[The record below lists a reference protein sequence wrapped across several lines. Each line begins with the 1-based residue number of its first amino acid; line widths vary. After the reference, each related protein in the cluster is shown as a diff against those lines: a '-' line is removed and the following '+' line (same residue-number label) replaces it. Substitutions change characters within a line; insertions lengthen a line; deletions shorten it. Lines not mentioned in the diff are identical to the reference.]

1 MDRIFNF
8 GILKSPR
15 NIAIIIAFIL
25 LWYFGAFAA
34 AGRFLSRKTGVAVP
48 GSTDAQ

>member
-1 MDRIFNF
+1 MGNFLNF

-15 NIAIIIAFIL
+15 NIAIIILFVA

-34 AGRFLSRKTGVAVP
+34 AGRMLKSRSAN
-48 GSTDAQ
+48 DAQ